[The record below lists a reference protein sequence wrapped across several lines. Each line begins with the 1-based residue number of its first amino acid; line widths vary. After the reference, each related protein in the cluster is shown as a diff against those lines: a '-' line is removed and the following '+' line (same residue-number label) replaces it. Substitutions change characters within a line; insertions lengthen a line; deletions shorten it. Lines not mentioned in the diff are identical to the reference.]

1 VRDAL
6 RLPPGADTAFYDF
19 DETPGVAVL
28 AARFR
33 SAPDL
38 SALSDADVVVTEAK
52 AAFQRHR
59 KLFDELA
66 PWLGVESKSA
76 AGHTGEPPMRRTTDS

>member
-1 VRDAL
+1 
-6 RLPPGADTAFYDF
+6 
-19 DETPGVAVL
+19 
-28 AARFR
+28 
-33 SAPDL
+33 
-38 SALSDADVVVTEAK
+38 LSDADVVVTEAK

-76 AGHTGEPPMRRTTDS
+76 AGHTGEPPMRRTADS